1 MVGPGLRCAGGAA
14 PTHVQPRAILGVPG
28 GQDVVEAAERTRDL
42 LHLVIAERVAVPRL
56 EGRTDGAD
64 GFGRERRPDSAALH
78 DGLPS
83 GGEGGRCWEVRGTGR
98 YLWTRFTISRFH
110 LEVWPTV

>member
-64 GFGRERRPDSAALH
+64 GFGREAGGATAHAGLRGEVPRGDGEEAA
-78 DGLPS
+78 
-83 GGEGGRCWEVRGTGR
+83 
-98 YLWTRFTISRFH
+98 
-110 LEVWPTV
+110 TVGDMSEPPGSLQ